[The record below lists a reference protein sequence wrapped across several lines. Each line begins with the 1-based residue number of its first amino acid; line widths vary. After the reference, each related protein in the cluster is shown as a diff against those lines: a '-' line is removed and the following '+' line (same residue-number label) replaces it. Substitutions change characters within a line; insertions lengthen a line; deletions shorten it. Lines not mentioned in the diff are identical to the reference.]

1 MTKLTLTEKAMTM
14 DEKITY
20 LENYTIITEYLNTD
34 IGRNSHKYIKEQSQV
49 VYRYTDKLVEA
60 LEGVE
65 WSLISGESYLEL
77 FSDDNDSE
85 ALKDVEPD
93 DIMLLDGQD
102 YSNYHYVGNSIRE
115 SLLNIIDTDFL
126 DLDYTF
132 ESEEKAVIEVDNKE
146 FEYDF
151 IIRKVDLEEF
161 DNDFTPN
168 KAILEAIAELK
179 KDNQALAEANKELS
193 EQVEMNRKISVR
205 QHNQVSD
212 RMTRNY

>member
-34 IGRNSHKYIKEQSQV
+34 IGKNSHKYIKEQSQV
-49 VYRYTDKLVEA
+49 VYKDTDKLADA
-60 LEGVE
+60 LEGVG

-77 FSDDNDSE
+77 FSNDNDSDGLAE
-85 ALKDVEPD
+85 MEPN
-93 DIMLLDGQD
+93 DIMIIDDQD
-102 YSNYHYVGNSIRE
+102 YTNTWFMGLDIKQVISNIVNSGV
-115 SLLNIIDTDFL
+115 L
-126 DLDYTF
+126 DLDYTD
-132 ESEEKAVIEVDNKE
+132 SEEYEIVGMNGKE

-151 IIRKVDLEEF
+151 INRQVDFEEF

-179 KDNQALAEANKELS
+179 KDNQALAEANKDIS
-193 EQVEMNRKISVR
+193 EQVEMSRRLYARSQESIY
-205 QHNQVSD
+205 D
-212 RMTRNY
+212 RMTRRY